1 MTGTVTHECPVTTIR
16 KATTPPMIVS
26 VPNMRERTIIS
37 MMTGPLRIRPMI
49 QPTNMNAGPK
59 KPSIPEHHMMTK

>member
-1 MTGTVTHECPVTTIR
+1 
-16 KATTPPMIVS
+16 MIVS

-37 MMTGPLRIRPMI
+37 MMTGPLRIRPII